1 MPSKPKATALSTAG
15 VLPILRHSSWGFS
28 SRFIFL
34 FVFSGYD
41 SWFRLSAP
49 NFCLS
54 NAGLSK
60 LALRAEKYLR
70 APILFYACNGEK
82 PVGLE
87 SWCNPVASDGFYL
100 KVLEENTEKFPQ
112 MCELCHN
119 DLKNICWDSSLDLQ
133 RAPALRHFLPCDF
146 SFCLPSAPLLF
157 GFLQPSASSL
167 LSCKQLQKLQYDS
180 VFFLKS
186 SK

>member
-15 VLPILRHSSWGFS
+15 VLPILRA
-28 SRFIFL
+28 RFIFL

-41 SWFRLSAP
+41 SWFRLFAP

-54 NAGLSK
+54 DPGLNK
-60 LALRAEKYLR
+60 LALRAENIWDLPPWFRLVTGWKQLGLKIGVILWQAVDFTWKFLRTTLIWTEKSPRCVSSVTVTWKYLSGF
-70 APILFYACNGEK
+70 L
-82 PVGLE
+82 
-87 SWCNPVASDGFYL
+87 SWL
-100 KVLEENTEKFPQ
+100 
-112 MCELCHN
+112 
-119 DLKNICWDSSLDLQ
+119 
-133 RAPALRHFLPCDF
+133 APALWHFLPCDF
-146 SFCLPSAPLLF
+146 SFSFPSAPLLF